1 MSSSKKILAGAS
13 SSKMN
18 LAGTSAAGGS
28 SSEIVEA
35 VASLTMSSGNKIVLT
50 SSDGES
56 FEIDEAVA
64 RQFQIVAHMIE
75 DDCAGK
81 AIPIENI
88 TGEILALV
96 IEYGKMHVGEAGK
109 TEEDE
114 DEEAKKKLDEWDAE
128 FVEKLDLQTIFKIIL
143 AANYLNFEGLL
154 GFASQTVA
162 DYIKDKSP
170 EEVREIFN
178 IENDFTPE
186 EEEEIRRENA
196 WTFN

>member
-1 MSSSKKILAGAS
+1 MSSSKKSSAG
-13 SSKMN
+13 K
-18 LAGTSAAGGS
+18 
-28 SSEIVEA
+28 SSEIEEA
-35 VASLTMSSGNKIVLT
+35 VASLTMSANKILLT

-64 RQFQIVAHMIE
+64 RKFQIIAHMIE

-81 AIPIENI
+81 AIPIDNV
-88 TGEILALV
+88 TGDILSKI
-96 IEYGKMHVGEAGK
+96 IEYAKKHVNEPD
-109 TEEDE
+109 EDE
-114 DEEAKKKLDEWDAE
+114 DEEAKKKLDSWDAK
-128 FVEKLDLQTIFKIIL
+128 FVEKLDLETIFKIIL

-162 DYIKDKSP
+162 DYIKDKTP

-186 EEEEIRRENA
+186 EEEAIRKENA
-196 WTFN
+196 WTFNG

>member
-1 MSSSKKILAGAS
+1 MSSSKKIVSAGE
-13 SSKMN
+13 
-18 LAGTSAAGGS
+18 
-28 SSEIVEA
+28 SSEIEEA
-35 VASLTMSSGNKIVLT
+35 VASLTMSSNKIVLT
-50 SSDGES
+50 SSDDVS

-64 RQFQIVAHMIE
+64 RQFKIIAHMIE

-81 AIPIENI
+81 AIPLNNV
-88 TGEILALV
+88 TAEILTLV
-96 IEYGKMHVGEAGK
+96 IEYANKHAEEAGGEVD
-109 TEEDE
+109 EEE
-114 DEEAKKKLDEWDAE
+114 DEEAKKELNSWDDG
-128 FVEKLDLQTIFKIIL
+128 FMKKLDLETIFKIIL

-186 EEEEIRRENA
+186 EEEAIRKENA
-196 WTFN
+196 WTFNE